1 MNNERKSSGLP
12 LLPFLIFIA
21 IYMGAGIILQIQ
33 GVEMAFYQFPSVVAM
48 FIAVIVGFAIHYK
61 TGVNGN
67 FAIFAKGAGNED
79 ILTMLMIY
87 LLAGAFSTVARAMG
101 GIDSTVNLGVSIIP
115 ASMLT
120 VGIFLISGFL
130 SIATGTSMG
139 TVAALVPIAL
149 GVVDKAGLNLPIV
162 MAACLS
168 GAEVEIGRASCRER
182 V

>member
-79 ILTMLMIY
+79 ILTMLMIF
-87 LLAGAFSTVARAMG
+87 LLAGAFSTVASAMG
-101 GIDSTVNLGVSIIP
+101 GIDSTVNLGVSIILDADRRDLP
-115 ASMLT
+115 DL
-120 VGIFLISGFL
+120 GIPVHCNRFVNGD
-130 SIATGTSMG
+130 G
-139 TVAALVPIAL
+139 
-149 GVVDKAGLNLPIV
+149 
-162 MAACLS
+162 S
-168 GAEVEIGRASCRER
+168 GAGSYRTRHCR
-182 V
+182 